1 MTRRL
6 VVEADGGSR
15 GNPGPAGYGAL
26 VRDAATGAV
35 LAERAGYLGFA
46 SNNVAE
52 YSGLVAGLE
61 AAREVDP
68 DASVEVRMDSRLVV
82 EQMSGRWQVKHA
94 DMQRLS
100 RRAATILPSGQVT
113 YTWVARAENAAAD
126 ALANEAMNARE
137 GFARDYPVPDGG
149 TFVAD
154 DALSADDPAR
164 QSDAGT
170 AEPMAG
176 RGSARERRPSGAAMR
191 FDDEEPLT
199 IVLIRHGETPMTAT
213 KAYSGSGVPGP
224 PLSSAGRIQAARA
237 ADTVARIGRSLWR
250 DLPHPGS
257 LVASPMVR
265 TQETAAAVGRRLGL
279 PIETDAA
286 FAECDF
292 GEWEGLVAAQ
302 IEERWPGDLKRWH
315 VDAEFPAPGGES
327 IEDVGVRVAAGLERL
342 LEAGVDRT
350 VVVVSHSVSIR
361 AAIGLTLGA
370 PSSVWASVRVA
381 AASLSIIRMWADGQR
396 EVAVVGMP
404 TEV

>member
-1 MTRRL
+1 MSRGL

-26 VRDAATGAV
+26 VRDPVTGAV

-61 AAREVDP
+61 AAREIDP
-68 DASVEVRMDSRLVV
+68 AAAVEVRMDSRLVV

-94 DMQRLS
+94 DMRRLS
-100 RRAATILPSGQVT
+100 EQAAAVLPPGQVS
-113 YTWVARAENAAAD
+113 YTWVPRAENAAAD

-137 GFARDYPVPDGG
+137 GFARDYPPPPFERSGEGRDLPG
-149 TFVAD
+149 T
-154 DALSADDPAR
+154 
-164 QSDAGT
+164 T
-170 AEPMAG
+170 
-176 RGSARERRPSGAAMR
+176 AREPRPSGAAMR

-199 IVLIRHGETPMTAT
+199 VVLLRHGETPMTAT

-224 PLSSAGRIQAARA
+224 ALSSTGRIQAARA
-237 ADTVARIGRSLWR
+237 ADTIFRIGRSLWA
-250 DLPHPGS
+250 DLPHPRS

-265 TQETAAAVGRRLGL
+265 TQETAGAVGRRLGL
-279 PIETDAA
+279 PLVTDAA

-292 GEWEGLVAAQ
+292 GQWEGLVAAE
-302 IEERWPGDLKRWH
+302 IEERWPGALKRWH
-315 VDAEFPAPGGES
+315 VDAEFPAVGGES
-327 IEDVGVRVAAGLERL
+327 IEDVGVRVATGLERL
-342 LEAGVDRT
+342 LADGVDRT
-350 VVVVSHSVSIR
+350 VVVVSHSVAIR